1 MKISVIIVAYKS
13 GDILVKCLDSIAK
26 YNDIEDELEVIV
38 VDNSPED
45 ERIERDLAKSQY
57 KNYRYIPSDNRGFGA
72 GNNQGVDIS
81 TGEILAFLNPD
92 IMLIEPIFK
101 KVWEKFQKEKDLM
114 LMGGKLLFEDL
125 KPGFS
130 FYFDYKPS
138 IIKKW
143 SLKLWNRKDRYDEKN
158 MYIAGADLFVRRD
171 AFYEAGKFDENI
183 FMYYEE
189 PDLIRRLRKVQK
201 DCKIVYE
208 PGIRMIHLEKKS
220 TPMSMKM
227 IGHEMDS
234 CIYYGKKYGLD
245 YKKKIR
251 FEYRYYKLKKMIYRV
266 LKNQKAE
273 RMNEIIQYLNEN
285 YIKILRKY

>member
-1 MKISVIIVAYKS
+1 
-13 GDILVKCLDSIAK
+13 
-26 YNDIEDELEVIV
+26 
-38 VDNSPED
+38 
-45 ERIERDLAKSQY
+45 
-57 KNYRYIPSDNRGFGA
+57 
-72 GNNQGVDIS
+72 
-81 TGEILAFLNPD
+81 
-92 IMLIEPIFK
+92 
-101 KVWEKFQKEKDLM
+101 
-114 LMGGKLLFEDL
+114 
-125 KPGFS
+125 
-130 FYFDYKPS
+130 
-138 IIKKW
+138 
-143 SLKLWNRKDRYDEKN
+143 

-171 AFYEAGKFDENI
+171 AFCEAGKFDENI

-220 TPMSMKM
+220 TPMSMNM

-251 FEYRYYKLKKMIYRV
+251 FEYRYYKLKRMVYKV